1 MANTTNTTK
10 KTTTSSTKAA
20 TQPKEPATSAKAEY
34 KAKLAALEKQNAEL
48 QSQLSSLMK
57 MVADSKDKQAAPVME
72 QSSLNEE
79 VRIVHLIQRAS
90 GLSTYIHL
98 STIDISMSAFGE
110 ERTLDRRQAE
120 ELVGKYRYL
129 FDEGIIAFG
138 AGNEEL
144 ANRLSVKSMN
154 AYGYIGPDFLN
165 SVAEMSALQLEDLY
179 KKVCDGHKTFLVE
192 YFKRKNIEKDP
203 RFMDPSKIDVLN
215 RLSGRAMFDVLLD
228 RERDEVNAAKG
239 NK

>member
-1 MANTTNTTK
+1 MATTTNTTK
-10 KTTTSSTKAA
+10 KTTTSSAKVTAPKEASSASEKAA
-20 TQPKEPATSAKAEY
+20 YEQ
-34 KAKLAALEKQNAEL
+34 KLAALEKQNEDL
-48 QSQLSSLMK
+48 QSQIASLMK
-57 MVADSKDKQAAPVME
+57 MVADSKDKPAVPVVE

-79 VRIVHLIQRAS
+79 VRIVHLVQRAS
-90 GLSTYIHL
+90 GLSTLIRL
-98 STIDISMSAFGE
+98 SNIEISMNAFGE

-144 ANRLSVKSMN
+144 ANRLSVKSVK

-165 SVAEMSALQLEDLY
+165 SLADISATQLEDLY

-203 RFMDPSKIDVLN
+203 RFMDPAKIDVLN

-228 RERDEVNAAKG
+228 RERDEANAAKG